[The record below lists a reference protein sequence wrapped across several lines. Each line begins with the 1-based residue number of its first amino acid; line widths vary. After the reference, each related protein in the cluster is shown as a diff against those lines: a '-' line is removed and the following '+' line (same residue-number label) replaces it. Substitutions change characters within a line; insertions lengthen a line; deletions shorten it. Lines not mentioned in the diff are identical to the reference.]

1 MGKAFAPRRLPLKP
15 FSHLGLDDR
24 AENVKAAAGLGI
36 NSVLFDTV
44 EKDCVKHAARTGLE
58 KVDRAR
64 LL

>member
-44 EKDCVKHAARTGLE
+44 EKTGSNMPLE
-58 KVDRAR
+58 LVWKG
-64 LL
+64 